1 MGLDVEMKT
10 AEPAAG
16 PSPLI
21 HLKAAIALIEKGV
34 AKKEMRLMARAIRQM
49 LAVRRRLKASTVSSF
64 LNYALP
70 SGSEAL
76 SRLLGFVAK
85 VWQQPA

>member
-1 MGLDVEMKT
+1 
-10 AEPAAG
+10 
-16 PSPLI
+16 
-21 HLKAAIALIEKGV
+21 
-34 AKKEMRLMARAIRQM
+34 MARAIRQM

-85 VWQQPA
+85 VQQEPA